1 MDIRNLGQSMMTR
14 LRQLP
19 AQATHLAE
27 NLPETLKDL
36 PAKAQDVVAHLP
48 EHLEEGAKS
57 VLANETVAQG
67 WRTVGKGVG
76 ELVGFQPG
84 DQVSL
89 TNPATPVVKPP
100 VSGGN
105 AVLNPAAEIPAGTV
119 AAPKPSVGSA
129 IPNAAT
135 RAAKPRPVVAP
146 QPGAV
151 SVIKEPGFVSGPTVA
166 EPASTVGKTLKQ
178 ARTTKEAGRVA
189 SGVRNLVKP
198 SAPAVSAPVAAAPV
212 VAAPAA
218 PAVAAPVA
226 VPLKRAADVLKNGAK
241 VPVKVQ
247 DLSTLKEYASASKH
261 IAERA
266 ALLKEVGQ
274 PEAAQKLT
282 ELSARLSRAGELAKQ
297 GNTPAAS
304 RMLHAKF
311 KVGLRNPSVQDAI
324 RLANRADDLKAAF
337 GTPTVS
343 EPFAAASQ
351 KMLSR
356 AKQLADMGHAGE
368 ARTLTNFAKKLQTAG
383 ESYAAGD
390 KSAAM
395 KLFRSGLTEKT
406 QQALKVSD
414 KADEVFAAFGKGK
427 GATTT
432 ATSAKAT
439 VEALKAE
446 VTQVAQE
453 GTKVVTRA
461 AKAAK
466 GGAQAIEAGGAAVA
480 SEAASATQQ
489 VTTSARSATSAAR
502 VAKGASGTKAA
513 ASAAT
518 AGEAAQAA
526 TQTVTRGAKAA
537 KGAQAV
543 QAAGSAAKE
552 VVKDAAQVAGT
563 AAKEVAKD
571 AAQVAGTAA
580 KEVAKD
586 AVSAAGSGA
595 AGTAKGMF
603 GKVVDGAKNL
613 FGKAS
618 ERVKGLF
625 GKIKTGAGNSAG
637 WQTIKQGFKEM
648 LPGLKKAA
656 VSSAIF
662 SAVFSTAEN
671 LFKMF
676 KGERAPG
683 RALGGVLGD
692 TLGGTVGGVISSLA
706 SGAAIAGLGA
716 LGVVGW
722 PVTLA
727 AGAVGILGFMAFDRF
742 FRKSWVYD
750 QITHLFT

>member
-19 AQATHLAE
+19 SQASQLAA

-36 PAKAQDVVAHLP
+36 PAKAQDVVQHLP

-76 ELVGFQPG
+76 ELVGLQPA
-84 DQVSL
+84 DQISL
-89 TNPATPVVKPP
+89 TNPTAPVVKPP
-100 VSGGN
+100 ASGGN

-119 AAPKPSVGSA
+119 AAPKPPAGSA

-135 RAAKPRPVVAP
+135 KATKVKPIVTP

-151 SVIKEPGFVSGPTVA
+151 SVIKEPGFVSAAPTVS
-166 EPASTVGKTLKQ
+166 EPAAAVGKTVQ
-178 ARTTKEAGRVA
+178 RARSAKEAGRVA
-189 SGVRNLVKP
+189 SGVRNAVKP
-198 SAPAVSAPVAAAPV
+198 SVPAVSAPASAPL
-212 VAAPAA
+212 AAPAR
-218 PAVAAPVA
+218 
-226 VPLKRAADVLKNGAK
+226 KAADVLKNGAK
-241 VPVKVQ
+241 VPVQVKDFNSVKQ
-247 DLSTLKEYASASKH
+247 YASASKH

-266 ALLKEVGQ
+266 TLLKEVGQ
-274 PEAAQKLT
+274 PEAAAKMT
-282 ELSARLSRAGELAKQ
+282 ELSQRLSRAGELAKQ

-304 RMLHAKF
+304 RMLHAKI
-311 KVGLRNPSVQDAI
+311 KVGMRNPGVQDAI
-324 RLANRADDLKAAF
+324 RLANKADDLKAAF
-337 GTPTVS
+337 GTTPATAK
-343 EPFAAASQ
+343 PFAAASE
-351 KMLSR
+351 KMLAR
-356 AKQLADMGHAGE
+356 AKQLSDMGHAGE
-368 ARTLTNFAKKLQTAG
+368 ARTLTNFAKKLSKAG
-383 ESYAAGD
+383 ETYAAGD
-390 KSAAM
+390 KSGAM
-395 KLFRSGLTEKT
+395 KLFRTGFNEKT

-427 GATTT
+427 GAAKTATT
-432 ATSAKAT
+432 ASSSAKAA
-439 VEALKAE
+439 VDSVA
-446 VTQVAQE
+446 QVAQE
-453 GTKVVTRA
+453 GTKTV

-466 GGAQAIEAGGAAVA
+466 GGAHAIEAGGSAVVK
-480 SEAASATQQ
+480 EAAKETTATVAKEATKGAAKQA
-489 VTTSARSATSAAR
+489 TTAGRTATSAAR
-502 VAKGASGTKAA
+502 VAKGATNAKGA
-513 ASAAT
+513 ASAAQ

-526 TQTVTRGAKAA
+526 TQTVTKAAKAA
-537 KGAQAV
+537 KGAKAAQAV
-543 QAAGSAAKE
+543 QAGGTAAAKE
-552 VVKDAAQVAGT
+552 VVKGAGT
-563 AAKEVAKD
+563 
-571 AAQVAGTAA
+571 
-580 KEVAKD
+580 VAKD

-603 GKVVDGAKNL
+603 GKLVDGAKNL

-648 LPGLKKAA
+648 LPGIKKAA

-662 SAVFSTAEN
+662 SAIFSAAEN

-676 KGERAPG
+676 KGERTAG
-683 RALGGVLGD
+683 RAFGGVLGD
-692 TLGGTVGGVISSLA
+692 TLGGTIGGVISSLA
-706 SGAAIAGLGA
+706 SGGAIAALGA

>member
-19 AQATHLAE
+19 AKATHLAE

-36 PAKAQDVVAHLP
+36 PAKAQDVVQHLP

-57 VLANETVAQG
+57 ILANETVAQG

-76 ELVGFQPG
+76 ELIGHQPG
-84 DQVSL
+84 DQISL
-89 TNPATPVVKPP
+89 TNPTAPVVKPP

-105 AVLNPAAEIPAGTV
+105 AVLNPVAEIPAGTV
-119 AAPKPSVGSA
+119 AAPKPPVGNA

-135 RAAKPRPVVAP
+135 KVAKPKPVLTP
-146 QPGAV
+146 KPGPV
-151 SVIKEPGFVSGPTVA
+151 SVIKEPGFVSGGPTIT
-166 EPASTVGKTLKQ
+166 EPAANIGNTVKR
-178 ARTTKEAGRVA
+178 ARTAKEAGRVA
-189 SGVRNLVKP
+189 SGVRNTVKP
-198 SAPAVSAPVAAAPV
+198 SLPVATAPVASAPV
-212 VAAPAA
+212 VAAP
-218 PAVAAPVA
+218 V
-226 VPLKRAADVLKNGAK
+226 KKAADVLKNGAT
-241 VPVKVQ
+241 VPVKVKNLDMVKQ
-247 DLSTLKEYASASKH
+247 YASASKH
-261 IAERA
+261 ITERA

-274 PEAAQKLT
+274 PEAAAKMT

-311 KVGLRNPSVQDAI
+311 KVGLRNPGVQDAI
-324 RLANRADDLKAAF
+324 RLANKADDLKAAF
-337 GTPTVS
+337 GTPATS
-343 EPFAAASQ
+343 QPFAAASE
-351 KMLSR
+351 KMLAR
-356 AKQLADMGHAGE
+356 AKQLSEMGHPGE

-390 KSAAM
+390 KSGAL
-395 KLFRSGLTEKT
+395 KLFRNGLTEKT

-427 GATTT
+427 GAAKT
-432 ATSAKAT
+432 ATSATSTAKVAA
-439 VEALKAE
+439 ESLKAE
-446 VTQVAQE
+446 ATQVAQE
-453 GTKVVTRA
+453 GAKSLTKVAKAAKGSVPAVEAGGVAVAQEATATVAKEVTAGTAKQVSTSARTATSATRVAKGASRAKDVASAASAGEATQAAAQTATKA

-466 GGAQAIEAGGAAVA
+466 GGAQAVQAGG
-480 SEAASATQQ
+480 T
-489 VTTSARSATSAAR
+489 
-502 VAKGASGTKAA
+502 
-513 ASAAT
+513 
-518 AGEAAQAA
+518 
-526 TQTVTRGAKAA
+526 
-537 KGAQAV
+537 
-543 QAAGSAAKE
+543 AAKE
-552 VVKDAAQVAGT
+552 VVKTAGT
-563 AAKEVAKD
+563 
-571 AAQVAGTAA
+571 
-580 KEVAKD
+580 VAKD
-586 AVSAAGSGA
+586 AVSATGGA

-603 GKVVDGAKNL
+603 GKLVDGAKNL

-662 SAVFSTAEN
+662 SAAFSTAEN

-692 TLGGTVGGVISSLA
+692 TLGGTIGGVISSLA
-706 SGAAIAGLGA
+706 SGGAIAALGA

>member
-1 MDIRNLGQSMMTR
+1 MDIRNLSQSMMTR

-19 AQATHLAE
+19 SQASQLAA

-36 PAKAQDVVAHLP
+36 PAKAQDVVQHLP

-76 ELVGFQPG
+76 ELIGYQPG

-89 TNPATPVVKPP
+89 TNPTTPVVKPP
-100 VSGGN
+100 ASGGN

-119 AAPKPSVGSA
+119 AAPKPPAGSA

-135 RAAKPRPVVAP
+135 KVSKVKPVVTP

-151 SVIKEPGFVSGPTVA
+151 SVIKEPGFVSGGPAVS
-166 EPASTVGKTLKQ
+166 EPATTVTKTVQ
-178 ARTTKEAGRVA
+178 RARSAKETGRVA
-189 SGVRNLVKP
+189 SGVRNSVK
-198 SAPAVSAPVAAAPV
+198 
-212 VAAPAA
+212 
-218 PAVAAPVA
+218 
-226 VPLKRAADVLKNGAK
+226 
-241 VPVKVQ
+241 Q
-247 DLSTLKEYASASKH
+247 HASASKH

-274 PEAAQKLT
+274 PEAAAKMT
-282 ELSARLSRAGELAKQ
+282 ELSQRLTRAGELAKQ

-311 KVGLRNPSVQDAI
+311 KVGLRNPGVQDAI
-324 RLANRADDLKAAF
+324 RLANKADDLKAAF

-343 EPFAAASQ
+343 QPFAAASE

-356 AKQLADMGHAGE
+356 AKQLSEMSHAGE
-368 ARTLTNFAKKLQTAG
+368 ARTLTNFAKKLKTAG
-383 ESYAAGD
+383 ETYAAGD
-390 KSAAM
+390 KTAAM
-395 KLFRSGLTEKT
+395 KLFRSGFSEKT

-427 GATTT
+427 GA
-432 ATSAKAT
+432 AKT
-439 VEALKAE
+439 
-446 VTQVAQE
+446 
-453 GTKVVTRA
+453 
-461 AKAAK
+461 AK
-466 GGAQAIEAGGAAVA
+466 GSAQAIEAGGTAVA
-480 SEAASATQQ
+480 KQAGST
-489 VTTSARSATSAAR
+489 ARTATSATR
-502 VAKGASGTKAA
+502 VARGASSMKGA

-526 TQTVTRGAKAA
+526 TQTVTKAAKAA

-543 QAAGSAAKE
+543 QAGGTAAKE
-552 VVKDAAQVAGT
+552 VVKT
-563 AAKEVAKD
+563 
-571 AAQVAGTAA
+571 
-580 KEVAKD
+580 
-586 AVSAAGSGA
+586 

-603 GKVVDGAKNL
+603 GKLVDGAKNL

-648 LPGLKKAA
+648 LPGIKKAA
-656 VSSAIF
+656 VSSAVF
-662 SAVFSTAEN
+662 SAVFSAAEN

-676 KGERAPG
+676 KGERTAG

-692 TLGGTVGGVISSLA
+692 TLGGTLGGVISSLA
-706 SGAAIAGLGA
+706 SGGAIAALGA

-727 AGAVGILGFMAFDRF
+727 AGAVGILGYMAFDRF

>member
-1 MDIRNLGQSMMTR
+1 R

-19 AQATHLAE
+19 SQASHLAE

-36 PAKAQDVVAHLP
+36 PAKAQDVVQHLP

-84 DQVSL
+84 DKVSL
-89 TNPATPVVKPP
+89 THPAAPVVKPP

-105 AVLNPAAEIPAGTV
+105 AVLNPAAEIPAGAV
-119 AAPKPSVGSA
+119 AVPKPSAGSA

-135 RAAKPRPVVAP
+135 KVSKVKPVATP
-146 QPGAV
+146 RPGAV
-151 SVIKEPGFVSGPTVA
+151 SVIKEPGFVSGGTAVT
-166 EPASTVGKTLKQ
+166 EPANAVAKTVQ
-178 ARTTKEAGRVA
+178 RARSAKEAGRVA
-189 SGVRNLVKP
+189 SGVRNAVK
-198 SAPAVSAPVAAAPV
+198 
-212 VAAPAA
+212 PAA
-218 PAVAAPVA
+218 PALAAPVA
-226 VPLKRAADVLKNGAK
+226 EPIKKAADVLKNGAT
-241 VPVKVQ
+241 VPVKVK
-247 DLSTLKEYASASKH
+247 DLNSLKEYASASKH

-274 PEAAQKLT
+274 PEAAQTMT
-282 ELSARLSRAGELAKQ
+282 ELSKRLSRAGELAKQ

-304 RMLHAKF
+304 RMLHAKI
-311 KVGLRNPSVQDAI
+311 KVGLRNPGVQDAI
-324 RLANRADDLKAAF
+324 RLADKADELKAAF
-337 GTPTVS
+337 GTTPATAQ
-343 EPFAAASQ
+343 PFAAASE

-356 AKQLADMGHAGE
+356 AKQLSDMGHAGE
-368 ARTLTNFAKKLQTAG
+368 ARTLTNFAKKLSKAG
-383 ESYAAGD
+383 ETYAAGD
-390 KSAAM
+390 KSGAM
-395 KLFRSGLTEKT
+395 KLFRTGFNEKT

-427 GATTT
+427 GAAKS
-432 ATSAKAT
+432 ATSAKAA
-439 VEALKAE
+439 VDSAS
-446 VTQVAQE
+446 QVAQE
-453 GTKVVTRA
+453 GTRTVAKA

-466 GGAQAIEAGGAAVA
+466 GSAQAVEAGGAAVA
-480 SEAASATQQ
+480 KETTATVAKEATASAAKHA
-489 VTTSARSATSAAR
+489 TTSARTATSAAR

-518 AGEAAQAA
+518 AGDTAQAL
-526 TQTVTRGAKAA
+526 TQTATKAAKAA

-543 QAAGSAAKE
+543 QAGGTAAKE
-552 VVKDAAQVAGT
+552 VVKTAGT
-563 AAKEVAKD
+563 
-571 AAQVAGTAA
+571 T
-580 KEVAKD
+580 AKD
-586 AVSAAGSGA
+586 AVSAAGGA

-603 GKVVDGAKNL
+603 GKLVDGAKNL

-618 ERVKGLF
+618 EKVKGLF

-706 SGAAIAGLGA
+706 SGGAIAALGA